1 MNSLFRVGRL
11 AGLLILLIPCAA
23 QAGSFSLNEQSVSGL
38 GTAFAGGAAQAEDAS
53 TLFFN
58 PAGIARLEQ
67 GELQLAGHL
76 VIPSAKFSN
85 DGSRYVLPGTPF
97 DGLALSG
104 GDGGDAG
111 ATRVIPNVYLT
122 QPIFRHT
129 RHGDLSLGVGLSAPF
144 GLETDYEPGWV
155 GDVTRPSEP
164 GSGPSIFNP
173 R

>member
-85 DGSRYVLPGTPF
+85 DGSRFVPY
-97 DGLALSG
+97 
-104 GDGGDAG
+104 
-111 ATRVIPNVYLT
+111 
-122 QPIFRHT
+122 
-129 RHGDLSLGVGLSAPF
+129 
-144 GLETDYEPGWV
+144 
-155 GDVTRPSEP
+155 
-164 GSGPSIFNP
+164 
-173 R
+173 